1 VPVMTLTKE
10 ITVTSA
16 TTREEAE
23 MEAVALAT
31 AAMPDVKEVK
41 VKQVKVVVLKNAGFA
56 GYRVTLEIT
65 HGSEAESVTERG
77 EPRVEPR
84 RVWSRSYPPS
94 HLDLVR
100 QRVLLEDLD
109 QEALDKSDRFL
120 TIIPAEK
127 GSGSSD
133 VSINHDRYLFED

>member
-1 VPVMTLTKE
+1 MPVMTLTKE
-10 ITVTSA
+10 ITVTSR
-16 TTREEAE
+16 TSPEEAQR
-23 MEAVALAT
+23 EAVALAT
-31 AAMPDVKEVK
+31 AAVPDVKEIK
-41 VKQVKVVVLKNAGFA
+41 VKHMEVVLKNEGVA

-77 EPRVEPR
+77 EPRVESR

-94 HLDLVR
+94 HLELVR

-109 QEALDKSDRFL
+109 QEDLDKSDRFL
-120 TIIPAEK
+120 AIIPAEK

>member
-1 VPVMTLTKE
+1 MTLTKE
-10 ITVTSA
+10 ITVTSR
-16 TTREEAE
+16 TSPEEAQR
-23 MEAVALAT
+23 EAVALAT
-31 AAMPDVKEVK
+31 AAVPDVKEIK
-41 VKQVKVVVLKNAGFA
+41 VKHMEVVLKNEGVA

-77 EPRVEPR
+77 EPRVESR

-94 HLDLVR
+94 HLELVR

-109 QEALDKSDRFL
+109 QEDLDKSDRFL
-120 TIIPAEK
+120 AIIPAEK

>member
-1 VPVMTLTKE
+1 MPVMTLTKE
-10 ITVTSA
+10 ITVTSR
-16 TTREEAE
+16 TSPEEAE

-31 AAMPDVKEVK
+31 AAVPDVKNVE
-41 VKQVKVVVLKNAGFA
+41 VKQVEVVLDNAVVA

-65 HGSEAESVTERG
+65 HGSEAESATGREESRA
-77 EPRVEPR
+77 ESR

-94 HLDLVR
+94 HLELVR

-109 QEALDKSDRFL
+109 QEDLDKSDRFL
-120 TIIPAEK
+120 NIIPAEK

>member
-1 VPVMTLTKE
+1 MTLTKE
-10 ITVTSA
+10 ITVTSR
-16 TTREEAE
+16 TSPEEAQR
-23 MEAVALAT
+23 EAVALAT
-31 AAMPDVKEVK
+31 AAVPDVKEIK
-41 VKQVKVVVLKNAGFA
+41 VKHMEVVLKNAGVA

-77 EPRVEPR
+77 EPRVESR

-94 HLDLVR
+94 HLELVR

-109 QEALDKSDRFL
+109 QEDLDKSDRFL
-120 TIIPAEK
+120 AIIPAEK

>member
-1 VPVMTLTKE
+1 MPVMTLTKE
-10 ITVTSA
+10 ITVTSR
-16 TTREEAE
+16 TSPEEAQR
-23 MEAVALAT
+23 EAVALAT
-31 AAMPDVKEVK
+31 AAVPDVKEIK
-41 VKQVKVVVLKNAGFA
+41 VKHMEVVLKNAGVA

-77 EPRVEPR
+77 EPRVESR

-94 HLDLVR
+94 HLELVR

-109 QEALDKSDRFL
+109 QEDLDKSDRFL
-120 TIIPAEK
+120 AIIPAEK